1 MRVDKKFDEIML
13 KETKL
18 KIAEAFL
25 DLESQIRISEL
36 GTLGKIGENS
46 LSEIVKEKAN
56 QMKQELNQ
64 FIDSQVDRIIGF
76 SDIQEY
82 STFSYL
88 FVTEE

>member
-1 MRVDKKFDEIML
+1 MRADQKFDEIML
-13 KETKL
+13 KEAKL

-76 SDIQEY
+76 SDIQEH
-82 STFSYL
+82 SANPAN
-88 FVTEE
+88 E